1 MRGKILLLE
10 DDITLQEIIAECL
23 IEEDYSV
30 QCFDNG
36 LEAVNAAYEQEFDLL
51 LLDVMVAGENGFEA
65 LREIRKSGKDTPA
78 IFITALNSL
87 KDVEIG
93 FKSGCDDYLR
103 KPFELSELLLRIEVL
118 LKRVQKH
125 CIFDFGNGYSFDSAT
140 TMLYFQN
147 KPHKIATKESELLKI
162 LLKHQG
168 QFVPLEQI
176 YTHLWGYDAIPSDAA
191 LRVYVKNLRQIVGKE
206 RILTRRGGGYCLQE
220 IHNGH

>member
-10 DDITLQEIIAECL
+10 DDMALQEIIAECL
-23 IEEDYSV
+23 VEEGYNV
-30 QCFDNG
+30 ECFDNG

-51 LLDVMVAGENGFEA
+51 LLDVMVAGESGFEA
-65 LREIRKSGKDTPA
+65 LREIRESGKDTPA

-118 LKRVQKH
+118 LKRTQKH
-125 CIFDFGNGYSFDSAT
+125 YVVDFGNGYCFDSAT
-140 TMLYFQN
+140 EILYFNNQIQN
-147 KPHKIATKESELLKI
+147 LPAKERELLKI

-168 QFVPLEQI
+168 QFVPLEQL
-176 YTHLWGYDAIPSDAA
+176 YTSLWGYDEIPSEQA
-191 LRVYVKNLRQIVGKE
+191 LRVYVKNLRHIVGKE
-206 RILTRRGGGYCLQE
+206 RILTRRGEGYCYTP
-220 IHNGH
+220 